1 MPQTNKKI
9 YRINYDFNLLE
20 NIREI
25 TNILNNKIYFIVN
38 DISKDIKG
46 LNDIIKSIQE
56 RIEK

>member
-25 TNILNNKIYFIVN
+25 TNIHNNKIYFIVN